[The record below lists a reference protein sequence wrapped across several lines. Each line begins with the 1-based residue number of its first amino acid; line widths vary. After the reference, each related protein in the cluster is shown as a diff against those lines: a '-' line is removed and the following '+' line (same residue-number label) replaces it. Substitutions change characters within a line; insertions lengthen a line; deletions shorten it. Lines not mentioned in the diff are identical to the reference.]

1 MAGPKIR
8 VTTSVNRVLWPR
20 LAALGFRLHFAE
32 DGPRWKEGAAIDRTG
47 PTGQAQGLL
56 MGRDK
61 FGHRFGLNISKQL
74 PDGKFE
80 WLNLETLGIPYSSL
94 TYKTQEELDVLL
106 RRLADAF
113 ESHIVPWLDAEPHG

>member
-8 VTTSVNRVLWPR
+8 VTRSVNRILWPR
-20 LAALGFRLHFAE
+20 LVALGCRLHFAE

-47 PTGQAQGLL
+47 PKGQAQGLL

-61 FGHRFGLNISKQL
+61 FGHRFGLNICKQR
-74 PDGKFE
+74 PDGTFE

-94 TYKTQEELDVLL
+94 TYNSERELDILL
-106 RRLADAF
+106 GRLADADPA
-113 ESHIVPWLDAEPHG
+113 IMDQLLWA